1 MNLTIEKGVID
12 LGSEEGDEIL
22 TALILS
28 LFTDARATDEEWEQ
42 VRDWEKSK
50 RGYWGDKLRSDS
62 LGSGSKLWLLKRSPT
77 DEETR
82 ERAQVYVEEAVRWM
96 VDDGLLSSIET
107 SVSWSGDDLM
117 IQAIINHNNEPINLK
132 YTR

>member
-12 LGSEEGDEIL
+12 LDSEDGDEIL

-28 LFTDARATDEEWEQ
+28 LFTDARSREEEWEQ
-42 VRDWEKSK
+42 VKDWETSK

-62 LGSGSKLWLLKRSPT
+62 PGSGSKLWLLKRSPV

-82 ERAQVYVEEAVRWM
+82 ESAKIYVEEAVRWM
-96 VDDGLLSSIET
+96 VDDGLISSIET
-107 SVSWSGDDLM
+107 SVSWSGEDLM
-117 IQAIINHNNEPINLK
+117 IQVTIDNNKPINLK